1 MARTVSTDQRPR
13 RGGNEEMEKYED
25 SNLHDTT
32 QPLFVNALPS
42 SSIPHIPHPAI
53 TLSYLIS
60 LFPIAV
66 IKLII

>member
-1 MARTVSTDQRPR
+1 MK
-13 RGGNEEMEKYED
+13 KYED
-25 SNLHDTT
+25 SNLHGTT
-32 QPLFVNALPS
+32 QPLFVNALLS

-53 TLSYLIS
+53 TLSYLIF